1 MKYAVAII
9 ATVAMSGAN
18 RFDRPDRRDRIS
30 SRLLSTPAA
39 TTAATGIFFEM
50 ATESGVGMGTECAGA
65 NITGTKGEAL
75 TFARSGT
82 AWCMKAD
89 YTWAEVATQKPR
101 VSVGETGQ
109 TQLGVMMERASTN
122 SVLRNRDLS
131 NAGVW
136 ATSDVACIKD
146 ATGIDGV
153 SNSATRCTATNTSGT
168 VWQTVTA
175 SGTRSTSFFIKRVT
189 GTGTIRVTREGG
201 GGWIDI
207 TSDISTSWK
216 RFQPQSCGNE
226 ARCVQKTGLSSNFT
240 NPVIGWD
247 FGTSGDEIAVDFVQD
262 EALPWATSPIAT
274 AGATV
279 TRNAE
284 DLTLTALVA
293 DFTNF
298 SFAATMRPESLSE
311 SYGPSLHDGTSRSDL
326 STSNANGSIRFEF
339 YWGGTTTA
347 SSAVGWTAN
356 TPGTFH
362 RVAAQ
367 WNGTLPKA
375 CMDGSCTN
383 GTKAGGANPP
393 STMTEFKIGY
403 TVFANTQTH
412 GLIRGVC
419 LDSTATG
426 CI

>member
-1 MKYAVAII
+1 MKYAVAIV

-39 TTAATGIFFEM
+39 TASTGIFFEM
-50 ATESGVGMGTECAGA
+50 ATESGVGMGTECAGTA
-65 NITGTKGEAL
+65 ITGTKGEAL
-75 TFARSGT
+75 TFARGSS

-89 YTWAEVATQKPR
+89 YTWTELTSAKPR

-109 TQLGVMMERASTN
+109 TQLGVMMERAATN
-122 SVLRNRDLS
+122 EALRGRDLS

-136 ATSDVACIKD
+136 GSSDVTCLKD
-146 ATGIDGV
+146 ATGVDGV
-153 SNSATRCTATNTSGT
+153 ANSASTCTATNTSGA

-189 GTGTIRVTREGG
+189 GTGTVRVTREGG

-207 TSDISTSWK
+207 TSDISSSWK

-226 ARCVQKTGLSSNFT
+226 ARCVQKTGLKSNFT

-247 FGTSGDEIAVDFVQD
+247 FGTSGDAIAIDFVQD
-262 EALPWATSPIAT
+262 ESTAWATSPIQTDGST
-274 AGATV
+274 AA
-279 TRNAE
+279 RSAE
-284 DLTLTALVA
+284 TLTLTALA
-293 DFTNF
+293 ANFSSF
-298 SFAATMRPESLSE
+298 SFAATLRPESLTE

-326 STSNANGSIRFEF
+326 STSNSNGSVRFEF
-339 YWGGTTTA
+339 YWGGTSTA

-375 CMDGSCTN
+375 CMDGACTN

-403 TVFANTQTH
+403 QVFANTQTQ